1 MSDVDILVVIPSKP
15 SFQQAVELREKIMEK
30 AEQQGLPL
38 YAPVELHIVGRE
50 NLEEYSKRG
59 RIIPALSVFSNTS
72 S

>member
-50 NLEEYSKRG
+50 NLEEYSKRC